1 MLVLSSPSGA
11 GKTSIAR
18 RLLDEDDNL
27 TLSVSPRR
35 APRPN
40 EVDGRDYHFVDQ
52 GRFDQ
57 MVAEDEFLEYATVFS
72 HSYGTPKAD
81 VMAALARGADVLFDI
96 DWQGTQQVAN
106 AARTDLVSVFI
117 LPPSREAL
125 HQRLVARAQDSADV
139 VAARMAKASD
149 EISHYREYDYI
160 VVNEDLDRSVESV
173 RAILSAE
180 RLRRD
185 RQAGMTGLSG
195 RFSPTWKG
203 PRRPVRVPVCRKP
216 RCRGPAAALRVD
228 AGGLEHGLAAD
239 GFRDTRSILR
249 RWPKASRVTSSSAPR
264 SQGWRGC
271 ARGLICTTDEVT
283 FGAGTKASGGISNRM
298 AVSAIQPVRMLSRP

>member
-1 MLVLSSPSGA
+1 MTRTDSPSHAVGRRGLMLVLSSPSGA

-18 RLLDEDDNL
+18 QLLEEDDNL
-27 TLSVSPRR
+27 TLSVSATTR

-57 MVAEDEFLEYATVFS
+57 MVAQDEFLEYATVFS

-160 VVNEDLDRSVESV
+160 VVNEELDQSVASV
-173 RAILSAE
+173 RAILAAE

-185 RQAGMTGLSG
+185 RQAGMTE
-195 RFSPTWKG
+195 F
-203 PRRPVRVPVCRKP
+203 VRTLK
-216 RCRGPAAALRVD
+216 AY
-228 AGGLEHGLAAD
+228 AD
-239 GFRDTRSILR
+239 
-249 RWPKASRVTSSSAPR
+249 
-264 SQGWRGC
+264 
-271 ARGLICTTDEVT
+271 
-283 FGAGTKASGGISNRM
+283 
-298 AVSAIQPVRMLSRP
+298 

>member
-1 MLVLSSPSGA
+1 MTETSSKQTGQSVGRRGLMLVLSSPSGA

-27 TLSVSPRR
+27 TLSVSATTR

-52 GRFDQ
+52 AHFDT
-57 MVAEDEFLEYATVFS
+57 MVAKDAFLEYATVFE

-81 VMAALARGADVLFDI
+81 VMAAMEQGRDVLFDI

-117 LPPSREAL
+117 LPPSKAALRE
-125 HQRLVARAQDSADV
+125 RLMTRAQDSDEV
-139 VAARMAKASD
+139 VAKRMAKAAD

-160 VVNEDLDRSVESV
+160 VVNEDLNVAVANV
-173 RAILSAE
+173 RAILAAE

-185 RQAGMTGLSG
+185 RQTGLTP
-195 RFSPTWKG
+195 F
-203 PRRPVRVPVCRKP
+203 VRTLVE
-216 RCRGPAAALRVD
+216 GE
-228 AGGLEHGLAAD
+228 G
-239 GFRDTRSILR
+239 
-249 RWPKASRVTSSSAPR
+249 
-264 SQGWRGC
+264 
-271 ARGLICTTDEVT
+271 
-283 FGAGTKASGGISNRM
+283 
-298 AVSAIQPVRMLSRP
+298 

>member
-1 MLVLSSPSGA
+1 MTETSSKQTCQSVGRRGLMLVLSSPSGA

-27 TLSVSPRR
+27 TLSVSATTR

-52 GRFDQ
+52 AHFDT
-57 MVAEDEFLEYATVFS
+57 MVAEDAFLEYATVFE

-81 VMAALARGADVLFDI
+81 VMAAMEQGRDVLFDI

-117 LPPSREAL
+117 LPPSKAALRE
-125 HQRLVARAQDSADV
+125 RLMTRAQDSEEVGAK
-139 VAARMAKASD
+139 RMAKAAD

-160 VVNEDLDRSVESV
+160 VVNEDLNVAVANV
-173 RAILSAE
+173 RAILAAE

-185 RQAGMTGLSG
+185 RQTGL
-195 RFSPTWKG
+195 T
-203 PRRPVRVPVCRKP
+203 PVVRTRVE
-216 RCRGPAAALRVD
+216 GE
-228 AGGLEHGLAAD
+228 G
-239 GFRDTRSILR
+239 
-249 RWPKASRVTSSSAPR
+249 
-264 SQGWRGC
+264 
-271 ARGLICTTDEVT
+271 
-283 FGAGTKASGGISNRM
+283 
-298 AVSAIQPVRMLSRP
+298 